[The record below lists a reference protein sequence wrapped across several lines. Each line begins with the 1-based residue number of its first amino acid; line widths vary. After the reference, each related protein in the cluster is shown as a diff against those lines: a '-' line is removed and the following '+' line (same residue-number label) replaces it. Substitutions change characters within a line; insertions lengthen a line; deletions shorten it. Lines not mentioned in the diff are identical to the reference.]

1 MIDSVRNSSGIIFK
15 PLDIPSSELNLYNG
29 VYSNS
34 LNSFKI
40 IVGVEKNHLSLSF
53 NNFRDTIIM
62 EAIEKNIFWGHGFKL
77 KFDPVKNEVQFS
89 HETQSGE
96 GIILKKEK

>member
-1 MIDSVRNSSGIIFK
+1 
-15 PLDIPSSELNLYNG
+15 
-29 VYSNS
+29 
-34 LNSFKI
+34 
-40 IVGVEKNHLSLSF
+40 
-53 NNFRDTIIM
+53 M